1 MIKKQT
7 AILTVVMAV
16 FLLSSCLGSDDDDNT
31 TYYNDTAVSSFSLG
45 TLNVIHDTI
54 ASDGVTDST
63 YTTTLTGSNYKF
75 YIDQLTANIYNPDS
89 LPVGTDVAHVL
100 ATITTYNSGTAILR
114 LKNQSGEDSLAYYSS
129 SDSIDFTEPVPLRV
143 YNMRGTA
150 YREYTIKLNVHKENA
165 NDFHW
170 SSETVSGL
178 EDVTDKIFY
187 NYTNGTMY
195 LSAMRDGGSVLY
207 IKSATGG
214 PWREFVSEESY
225 PDALGLTDNCI
236 YYLRNDSLL
245 RRDRSSWALSVENL
259 DDDLS
264 NLPNT
269 NVSLI
274 IKPSEVNDGTYNLT
288 LIGTRDGETKIW
300 GKVEESDHTDNA
312 WYYYQPDEYNTKQ
325 LPYLANLRAT
335 SYGDG
340 IIATGGDFSKVYYSP
355 DNGLTWDVD
364 TTYALPEAFG
374 TTAAPFAIGTD
385 TNNILYISK
394 DGSNEIWSGRLAKL
408 GWKKEET
415 VFTRGRQ

>member
-7 AILTVVMAV
+7 AFLTVVMAA
-16 FLLSSCLGSDDDDNT
+16 FLLSSCLGSDDDDDT
-31 TYYNDTAVSSFSLG
+31 TYYSDTAIQSFTLG

-54 ASDGVTDST
+54 ASDGVTDSI

-75 YIDQLTANIYNPDS
+75 YIDQLTANVYNPDS

-100 ATITTYNSGTAILR
+100 ATITTLNSGTAILR

-129 SDSIDFTEPVPLRV
+129 SDSIDFTEPVQLRV

-165 NDFHW
+165 NEFHW
-170 SSETVSGL
+170 SSETIEGL
-178 EDVTDKIFY
+178 EDVTNKVFY

-195 LSAMRDGGSVLY
+195 LSGMRNGVSVLY
-207 IKSATGG
+207 IKSAGG
-214 PWREFVSEESY
+214 TWREVTSEESY
-225 PDALGLTDNCI
+225 PDYLGMTDNSV

-245 RRDRSSWALSVENL
+245 RRDISSQALSVESL
-259 DDDLS
+259 DDDPS

-269 NVSLI
+269 DVNLI
-274 IKPSEVNDGTYNLT
+274 VKKSEVNDGTYNLT
-288 LIGTRDGETKIW
+288 LIGNRDGKTMIW
-300 GKVEESDHTDNA
+300 GKVEESDNA
-312 WYYYQPDEYNTKQ
+312 SNTWYYYQPDEYNTKS
-325 LPYLANLRAT
+325 LPCLANLRAV

-355 DNGLTWDVD
+355 DNGLTWDDD
-364 TTYALPEAFG
+364 TTYALPASFG
-374 TTAAPFAIGTD
+374 TTATTFALGAD

-394 DGSNEIWSGRLAKL
+394 DGSNEILSGRLAKL

-415 VFTRGRQ
+415 AFSRARR

>member
-7 AILTVVMAV
+7 AILTVVMAA

-31 TYYNDTAVSSFSLG
+31 TYYSDTAVSSFSLG

-129 SDSIDFTEPVPLRV
+129 SDSIDFTNPVPLRV

-165 NDFHW
+165 DDFHW
-170 SSETVSGL
+170 SSETVNGL

-195 LSAMRDGGSVLY
+195 LSGMRNGVSVLF
-207 IKSATGG
+207 IKSASGG
-214 PWREFVSEESY
+214 PWREVVSENSY
-225 PDALGLTDNCI
+225 PDWLGMTDNSI

-245 RRDRSSWALSVENL
+245 RQDIKSREMSVESL
-259 DDDLS
+259 DDDAS

-269 NVSLI
+269 DVNLI
-274 IKPSEVNDGTYNLT
+274 IKASQVNDGTYNLT
-288 LIGTRDGETKIW
+288 LIGNRNGKTMVW
-300 GKVEESDHTDNA
+300 GKVEESDNA
-312 WYYYQPDEYNTKQ
+312 GNSWYYYQPDEYNTKT
-325 LPYLANLRAT
+325 LPHLANLRAT

-364 TTYALPEAFG
+364 TIYTLPEAFG
-374 TTAAPFAIGTD
+374 MTPAPFALGAD

-394 DGSNEIWSGRLAKL
+394 EGSNEIWSGRLAEL

-415 VFTRGRQ
+415 VFSRASR